1 MENRIYCAVSY
12 NDNGEQI
19 IHAISFDK
27 NSIKEYINGYKSE
40 TLLLLGIIFTDKKD
54 VYICSEQGVDKCV
67 QMCYNKDTKREVI
80 KMTVKEIIEIFE
92 MQIADGK
99 WDEDDEVFVRD
110 DIGVFDTID
119 FFLKDSD
126 GDIRIYSV

>member
-40 TLLLLGIIFTDKKD
+40 TLLFMGIIFMNKKD
-54 VYICSEQGVDKCV
+54 VYICSD
-67 QMCYNKDTKREVI
+67 
-80 KMTVKEIIEIFE
+80 
-92 MQIADGK
+92 
-99 WDEDDEVFVRD
+99 
-110 DIGVFDTID
+110 
-119 FFLKDSD
+119 
-126 GDIRIYSV
+126 